1 MGPTLGDRRVR
12 IDTYPGPVLQVP
24 RSARL
29 AAWGT
34 AALRAQ
40 VSVQDAVR
48 AVVDDDEP
56 HTVDVAGHAA
66 GLPDLLGVLATR
78 GVRELRVVL
87 PAPGD
92 VLGLPGPPAF
102 NALALE
108 AGECVLADDDDTSSG
123 SALGPTSGPVPSPV
137 GETGTGIVPHL
148 EQFGSVWEPGTLVSW
163 TVHATLRRRVTHVGS
178 LAEADRELRQALA
191 EATTT
196 LSTLDVARWRDDAA
210 AAIADVRS
218 GVLSRTALPPTAP
231 PRALAVLATAAR
243 VRAIVELATQD
254 DGAAISGW
262 EATQRAEA
270 LRGLDAVARRGIVAA
285 VNAALE
291 PSD

>member
-1 MGPTLGDRRVR
+1 
-12 IDTYPGPVLQVP
+12 VLQVP

-34 AALRAQ
+34 AALRSQ
-40 VSVQDAVR
+40 VSVLEAVR

-78 GVRELRVVL
+78 GVRELRVAL

-92 VLGLPGPPAF
+92 VLGLPGPPVF

-108 AGECVLADDDDTSSG
+108 AGECVLADDAAPGAD
-123 SALGPTSGPVPSPV
+123 
-137 GETGTGIVPHL
+137 TGTGIVPHL
-148 EQFGSVWEPGTLVSW
+148 EPFGSVWEPGVLVAW
-163 TVHATLRRRVTHVGS
+163 TVHATQRRRVTDVAS
-178 LAEADRELRQALA
+178 LAEADRELREALL
-191 EATTT
+191 EATRT

-218 GVLSRTALPPTAP
+218 GSLSRSALPPNAP
-231 PRALAVLATAAR
+231 GRAVAVLTTAAR
-243 VRAIVELATQD
+243 VRAIVALAIQD

-262 EATQRAEA
+262 EASQRTQA
-270 LRGLDAVARRGIVAA
+270 LRGLDAIARRGIVAA

-291 PSD
+291 PPNGEGQPATER